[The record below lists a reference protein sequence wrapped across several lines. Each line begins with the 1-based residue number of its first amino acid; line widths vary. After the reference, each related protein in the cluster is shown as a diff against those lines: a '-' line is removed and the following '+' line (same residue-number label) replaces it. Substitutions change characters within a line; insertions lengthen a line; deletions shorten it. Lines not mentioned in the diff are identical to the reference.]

1 MKRRKFIKTSA
12 LAIASP
18 AILSAD
24 SIHNL
29 NRNTQPVVIS
39 TWRFGEKANP
49 VAMDILEKDGKSLD
63 AVEAGVK
70 VLEADP
76 EIHSV
81 GYGGY
86 PDRDGNVTCDACIM
100 NDRGNAGSVAYLK
113 NIKHA
118 VSVARRVMEETAH
131 VMLVGD
137 GALEFAKSQG
147 FKEENLLTE
156 KAKEKWKEWNSSQ
169 PLSSEENHD
178 TIAMLAQD
186 RQGKISGACTTSG
199 MANKLPGR
207 VGDSPII
214 GAGLYV
220 DNNIGAAGATGVGE
234 EIIKIAGSFL
244 IVELMRQGYSP
255 EDACWAAIDRMR
267 QRHGGN
273 ASFQAAFIALRK
285 DGKIG
290 SAAMNTN
297 NFPYV
302 VSRPDSMK
310 LFTVK
315 PK

>member
-12 LAIASP
+12 LAMASP
-18 AILSAD
+18 AILSSD
-24 SIHNL
+24 SIRDL
-29 NRNTQPVVIS
+29 QRNTKPVVIS

-49 VAMDILEKDGKSLD
+49 VAMDILESGGYSLD

-70 VLEADP
+70 VIEADP

-86 PDRDGNVTCDACIM
+86 PDRDGNVTCDASIM
-100 NDRGNAGSVAYLK
+100 DDKGQAGSVAYLK

-118 VSVARRVMEETAH
+118 ISVARKVMEETDH

-147 FKEENLLTE
+147 FKEENLLTD
-156 KAKEKWKEWNSSQ
+156 KALQKWKDWKMEQS
-169 PLSSEENHD
+169 LRSEENHD

-186 RQGKISGACTTSG
+186 KFGHISGACTTSG
-199 MANKLPGR
+199 MAQKMPGR

-220 DNNIGAAGATGVGE
+220 DNKIGAAGATGVGE

-244 IVELMRQGYSP
+244 IVEFMRQGYSP
-255 EDACWAAIDRMR
+255 EDACWAAIDRLH
-267 QRHGGN
+267 QRHGGK
-273 ASFQAAFIALRK
+273 ATFQTAFIALRK
-285 DGKIG
+285 DGAVG
-290 SAAMNTN
+290 SAAMNGDY
-297 NFPYV
+297 FRYV
-302 VSRPDSMK
+302 VSYPGNMEIKSVTK
-310 LFTVK
+310 K
-315 PK
+315 